1 MTHRI
6 TVHADIPHINTPS
19 VTAHIKRCI
28 RGALAEEGIKV
39 PCEIN
44 VLLTDNAGIR
54 RFNREYRQIDSE
66 TDVLSF
72 PMFELEP
79 GSFPEDP
86 AELLD
91 PGEDTV
97 PLGDM
102 AISME
107 KVRSQATEFAHSQE
121 RELGYLTVH
130 SVLHLLGYDHLD
142 DGPMKKQ
149 MREREDAIMESLQI
163 PRTQL

>member
-1 MTHRI
+1 MKHRI
-6 TVHADIPHINTPS
+6 TVHADVPYVNTPS
-19 VTAHIKRCI
+19 VTSHIKRCI
-28 RGALAEEGIKV
+28 RGALEEEGIQV

-54 RFNREYRQIDSE
+54 KINREYREIDAE

-72 PMFELEP
+72 PMFDLEP
-79 GSFPEDP
+79 GHFPEDP
-86 AELLD
+86 ESLID

-107 KVRSQATEFAHSQE
+107 KVGSQAEEFGHNEQ

-149 MREREDAIMESLQI
+149 MREREETIMLALQI
-163 PRTQL
+163 PRTES